1 VSPRI
6 AVVDPGTAN
15 LDSMVRALEVVGGSP
30 IIARL
35 PQDLEGADRIVLPGV
50 GAFPDAIGGL
60 RGRGLDVAVRAA
72 VAAGTPLLRV
82 CLGMQLLATTGTE
95 GTETRGL
102 GLIPPEGG
110 GRNSTPPTRQR
121 RTGAARRMERGL
133 APA

>member
-60 RGRGLDVAVRAA
+60 RGRGLDVAVRA
-72 VAAGTPLLRV
+72 GSPRV
-82 CLGMQLLATTGTE
+82 PHFSASVWGCNSWQRQARKGPR
-95 GTETRGL
+95 RGD
-102 GLIPPEGG
+102 
-110 GRNSTPPTRQR
+110 S
-121 RTGAARRMERGL
+121 A
-133 APA
+133 